1 MRTRLFAALA
11 VLSMSVT
18 GFARTEQKSRAEILW
33 DSYGVPHI
41 FAKDNE
47 SAFRAFGYAQMASHG
62 DLILRLYGQA
72 RGRAAEYWGNQYL
85 ESDRWVWTNG
95 IPERA
100 AEWYKAQS
108 PSFRRCLDAFA
119 AGMNEYGKA
128 HADKLAEEA
137 RVVLPVSATDVL
149 ANGERVILF
158 EFVTSYDDVQAEVRQ
173 SGGHM
178 PTGGSNAWAIAP
190 KRTAGHHAMLLANP
204 HLPWSDLYTFYE
216 AQITTPSV
224 NIYGT
229 TLAGSP
235 VISIGFNDHLGWSH
249 TVNTID
255 AADVYELTPSGDGY
269 RYDGAVRPFELT
281 HHTLKVKKDG
291 ALQTVDVTI
300 RRAVQGPVVLER
312 GGKMYAL
319 RVAGL
324 DAPGAAEEWWDMDRA
339 RNVKEFETALRR
351 LQIPMFNVVYADRDG
366 HILYVFNGTV
376 PVRPKGD
383 WSFWRGVVPGDTSA
397 TLWTKVH
404 PYSDLPRVLDPPTG
418 WLQNANDPPWTS
430 TYPAALDPAKFP
442 AYMSPQRM
450 EFRPQRS
457 TRMIQAES
465 AFTLDKLVQAKHST
479 HSELADRIL
488 DDVIAA
494 ARKSDNSR
502 ARQGADFL
510 EKWDRSF
517 DGDSR
522 GAVLFD
528 EFASRWLGQGSPS
541 PFAVEWSAADP
552 LNTPR
557 GLANPGRAVSILGDA
572 TAEVEKRQQ
581 VIDIQWGD
589 VNRFKIAGVNLPGN
603 GESGLLGVFRVINF
617 WPPRSEHPVAASGDS
632 FVAAVE
638 FSNPVQARVLIGYG
652 NSSQPG
658 SPHRTDQMSFLVK
671 KELRPAWLT
680 RREVEQHLETREVL
694 E

>member
-1 MRTRLFAALA
+1 MWTRFVLVLA
-11 VLSMSVT
+11 VLASSMP
-18 GFARTEQKSRAEILW
+18 GFARTEQKNRAEILW

-62 DLILRLYGQA
+62 DLILRLYGKA
-72 RGRAAEYWGNQYL
+72 RGRAAEYWGNEYL
-85 ESDRWVWTNG
+85 DSDRWVWTNG

-100 AEWYKAQS
+100 AEWYKAQN
-108 PSFRRCLDAFA
+108 PIFRRNLDAFA
-119 AGMNEYGKA
+119 AGMNEYAKT
-128 HADKLAEEA
+128 HVDKLAEEVRA
-137 RVVLPVSATDVL
+137 VLPVSATDVL

-158 EFVTSYDDVQAEVRQ
+158 EFVTSQRDVQAEVRQ
-173 SGGHM
+173 SVGQM
-178 PTGGSNAWAIAP
+178 PTGGSNAWAISP

-204 HLPWSDLYTFYE
+204 HLPWGDLYTFYE
-216 AQITTPSV
+216 AHLNTPTV

-229 TLAGSP
+229 TLVGSP

-269 RYDGAVRPFELT
+269 RYDGAVRPFEVT
-281 HHTLKVKKDG
+281 HHAIKVKKDAG
-291 ALQTVDVTI
+291 MQTVDLTI
-300 RRAVQGPVVLER
+300 RRSIQGPVVQER

-339 RNVKEFETALRR
+339 RNVKEFEAALRR

-383 WSFWRGVVPGDTSA
+383 WNYWTGVVPGDTSQ

-418 WLQNANDPPWTS
+418 WLQNTNDPPWTS
-430 TYPAALDPAKFP
+430 TYPAALDAAKFP

-457 TRMIQAES
+457 TRMIRQET

-479 HSELADRIL
+479 HSELADRML
-488 DDVIAA
+488 DDLIAA

-510 EKWDRSF
+510 DKWDRSF
-517 DGDSR
+517 DADSR

-528 EFASRWLGQGSPS
+528 EFVQRWLAPGTPS
-541 PFAVEWSAADP
+541 PFAVPWSAADP
-552 LNTPR
+552 LNTPK
-557 GLANPGRAVSILGDA
+557 GLANPGRAVSILAEA
-572 TAEVEKRQQ
+572 TAEVEKREQ
-581 VIDIQWGD
+581 VIDIRWGD

-603 GESGLLGVFRVINF
+603 GESGQLGVFRVINF
-617 WPPRSEHPVAASGDS
+617 WPVRGEHPVAAAGDS

-671 KELRPAWLT
+671 KELRTAWLT
-680 RREVEQHLETREVL
+680 RREVEQHLETREVV